1 MFKNIGICIIALLL
15 TYATIGASNANA
27 SVPVINGI
35 NAIPSALFPG
45 RTSIIDVNAS
55 STDNGMLVYTY
66 SCNAGSFIT
75 WIGSQARWL
84 SPVVGGHY
92 TITITVSS
100 TKGGEAFTYV
110 SLEVQP
116 AFYYKSL
123 NNLEEPVYLTTDR
136 NGNLYI
142 SEPYARRLTAFNSRD
157 KILFSGSTTIKNGPL
172 TVMNNMIYVASKT
185 DGSINAYSTVDGGF
199 VSTICKKNTFNNPS
213 GIAGNDSARI
223 LYVSDGSNIHIIDTV
238 CNRLGDIAYISN
250 GMPVGM
256 NFDNVDGVLS
266 IADPLSANV
275 TIINT
280 LNNSSVQ
287 VGQYGVNGSIGWSG
301 FNPGF
306 DNGTSLIRPL
316 SVAKD
321 AFNRYY
327 VADGYQNSVFV
338 YTDQN
343 MFVGSIGYY
352 GTDPGAFKNPT
363 SLAID
368 RTNGFLYVA
377 DPFNNRVEVFN
388 IDKKP
393 LPPTSSTTIVNPP
406 TTIVNPP
413 TTVTSNAVAISKS
426 TGCACNL
433 SGSGS
438 GSVSIMDGMDGY
450 TELVMLGLFMLL
462 IRRKHA

>member
-1 MFKNIGICIIALLL
+1 MIKNVGICIITLLL
-15 TYATIGASNANA
+15 TFATIGAGNANA
-27 SVPVINGI
+27 SAPVINGI

-55 STDNGMLVYTY
+55 STDNGMLAYTY

-92 TITITVSS
+92 TITVTVSS
-100 TKGGEAFTYV
+100 TNGGEAFTYV

-116 AFYYKSL
+116 AFYSKSL

-157 KILFSGSTTIKNGPL
+157 KVLFSSSTTIKNGPL
-172 TVMNNMIYVASKT
+172 TVMNNMIYIASKA
-185 DGSINAYSTVDGGF
+185 DGSINAYSAFNGQF
-199 VSTICKKNTFNNPS
+199 VSTICDHNTFDNPS
-213 GIAGNDSARI
+213 GIAGNDSAKTI
-223 LYVSDGSNIHIIDTV
+223 YVSDGSNIHIIDTA
-238 CNRLGDIAYISN
+238 CNRLGDIAYMSN

-256 NFDNVDGVLS
+256 SYDNVEGILS

-275 TIINT
+275 TMINT

-287 VGQYGVNGSIGWSG
+287 IGQYGVNGSIGWSG

-327 VADGYQNSVFV
+327 VADSYQNAVFV

-343 MFVGSIGYY
+343 VFVGSIGYY

-393 LPPTSSTTIVNPP
+393 LPPNSSTTF
-406 TTIVNPP
+406 VNPP
-413 TTVTSNAVAISKS
+413 TTVTSNAVASSKS
-426 TGCACNL
+426 AGCSCNI
-433 SGSGS
+433 SGSAS
-438 GSVSIMDGMDGY
+438 GSLSIMDGMDGY
-450 TELVMLGLFMLL
+450 TVLVMLGLFMLL